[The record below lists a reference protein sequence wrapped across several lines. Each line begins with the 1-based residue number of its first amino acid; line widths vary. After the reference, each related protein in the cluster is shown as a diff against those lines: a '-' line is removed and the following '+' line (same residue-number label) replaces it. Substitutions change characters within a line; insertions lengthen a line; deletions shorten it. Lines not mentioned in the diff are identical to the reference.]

1 MKTVLLM
8 QGAWLHSLVGEL
20 GSHLPCGPKK
30 KTERDRERDHKL
42 ESLKNNKNTSL
53 NIFQETNSEWLRNV
67 TKVIEPVSRIRVW
80 I

>member
-1 MKTVLLM
+1 M
-8 QGAWLHSLVGEL
+8 ASLSGWGTRIPPAL
-20 GSHLPCGPKK
+20 WSK